1 MKNIKEAVDLLLRV
15 FLVLQGGALLL
26 LLGIEVFFRYVL
38 ESALS
43 WPEEVAGM
51 IFVWFT
57 LVGTAYLVNENS
69 HIAFSLISKRSPDW
83 VKKVLGVFS
92 QLIVI
97 AYAVFMVVP
106 GMRYVKMFSFVT
118 SPAAN
123 INLTWVNMAVPAS
136 GVLIIFY
143 SLINI
148 YQTIATP

>member
-1 MKNIKEAVDLLLRV
+1 MERIKGAVDLLLRGL
-15 FLVLQGGALLL
+15 LVLLGGALLV

-57 LVGTAYLVNENS
+57 LVGTAYLVGENT
-69 HIAFSLISKRSPDW
+69 HIAFSLISKRSPQW
-83 VKKVLGVFS
+83 VKKVLGIFS
-92 QLIVI
+92 QLVII
-97 AYAVFMVVP
+97 AYAAVMVVP
-106 GMRYVKMFSFVT
+106 GARYVKMFSFVT

-123 INLTWVNMAVPAS
+123 INLTWVNMAVPVS

-148 YQTIATP
+148 YHTLTT

>member
-1 MKNIKEAVDLLLRV
+1 MKRFREGVDLLLRA

-51 IFVWFT
+51 VFVWFT
-57 LVGTAYLVNENS
+57 LVGTAYLVGENS
-69 HIAFSLISKRSPDW
+69 HIAFSLISKRTPPW
-83 VKKVLGVFS
+83 VGKVLGIFS

-97 AYAVFMVVP
+97 AYALIMVVP
-106 GMRYVKMFSFVT
+106 GAKYVRMFSFVT

-123 INLTWVNMAVPAS
+123 INLTWVNLAVPVS
-136 GVLIIFY
+136 GGLIIFY
-143 SLINI
+143 ALINI
-148 YQTIATP
+148 HQTLAS